1 MSKPHPQTQPK
12 PADDAPPHRYGA
24 ALAGEIE
31 RRWQDRWER
40 DRTFEAPNP
49 GEPGFE
55 ASRPKKYILDM
66 FPYPSGVGL
75 HVGHPLGYIA
85 TDIYAR
91 YLRMTGH
98 NVLHA
103 MGFDAFGLPA
113 EEYARET
120 GTHPRITTERN
131 IATMRAQLKRLGL
144 AHDRRRS
151 VATIEPSFYKW
162 TQWIFLKI
170 YNSWY
175 DDREGAEGQRGRG
188 AKGRARPIGE
198 LVRELE
204 AGTVATRS
212 GRPWSALSGDERR
225 EEIDSRRLA
234 YLADVTVN
242 WCPKLGTVLANEE
255 VTAEGR
261 SERGDHPVYKRPLK
275 QWMMRITA
283 YAERLAA
290 DLDLVDWPDSVK
302 LMQRNWIGRSEGA
315 FIEFEVAGL
324 SGGPSLRDGGT
335 QRRGGAKS
343 PGASITDIVKR
354 LAAHESLDPVGFA
367 PSRSDGLPSP
377 VAERR
382 PTQIRVFTTRP
393 DTIFGATYM
402 VLSPEHPL
410 VDSLTADAWPANT
423 LDPWKGRFPG
433 APPGGFR
440 TPRDAVAAYRKYA
453 ESRSDVQRT
462 EAKEKTGVFTGACAT
477 NPATGK
483 PIPVFIADYVLMGY
497 GTGAIMA
504 VPGQD
509 ERDWEFA
516 EAYGLP
522 IVRTVRPPASWEGKA
537 FTGEGP
543 ATNSGFL
550 DGLGVAD
557 AKKRIAQWLRETGR
571 GEPTVTYKLRDWLF
585 SRQRYWGEP
594 FPIVFDDSGVPHDLP
609 GSMLPV
615 ELPDL
620 ADFTPTSSD
629 DPDAPPTPP
638 LGRAKDWV
646 TATLDLGEGKKK
658 YRRETNTMPNWAGSC
673 WYYLRYLDPKDERV
687 FCNAAI
693 ERYWM
698 AGNATLTSRSTQ
710 HAACSTSAGGVDLY
724 VGGVEHA
731 VLHLLYARFW
741 HKVLFD
747 YGLVST
753 PEPFQKLFNQGYIQ
767 AAAYRDERGV
777 YVEASEVE
785 ERGNAFTYKGKPVT
799 REFGKMGKS
808 LKNAVT
814 PDDICHEYG
823 CDTLRVYEMSMG
835 PLEASKPWNTRDI
848 VGAYRFLQRIWRH
861 LIDEQT
867 GKSRLTDAEADAA
880 TLRLLHKTIKG
891 VRQDF
896 ERLAFNTPVSKL
908 IVLNDHLG
916 SLAGGVPRSVARN
929 LILMLA
935 PYAPHMAE
943 ELWSR
948 CEFGTQGGSLAYE
961 PFPAADDRLAADDV
975 IELPVSINGKVRGH
989 IRIAPDADQKAV
1001 EAAALAEPK
1010 IQEHIAGK
1018 TVKKIIV
1025 VPKKM
1030 VNVVVA

>member
-1 MSKPHPQTQPK
+1 MSQQPAAK
-12 PADDAPPHRYGA
+12 QQSPAPAGDDAPPFRYGA
-24 ALAGEIE
+24 SLAGQIE
-31 RRWQDRWER
+31 GKWQDRWER
-40 DRTFEAPNP
+40 ERTFQAPNP
-49 GEPGFE
+49 GEAEFDP
-55 ASRPKKYILDM
+55 ARPKKYILDM

-85 TDIYAR
+85 TDIFAR

-98 NVLHA
+98 NVLHTI
-103 MGFDAFGLPA
+103 GFDAFGLPA

-131 IATMRAQLKRLGL
+131 IATMRSQLKRLGL
-144 AHDRRRS
+144 AHDGRRS
-151 VATIEPSFYKW
+151 ISTIDPGYYKW

-175 DDREGAEGQRGRG
+175 DGGEATERPSDGATN
-188 AKGRARPIGE
+188 GRARPIGE
-198 LVRELE
+198 LVRNLE
-204 AGTVATRS
+204 AGTIATRS
-212 GRPWSALSGDERR
+212 GKPWTALSADEQR

-275 QWMMRITA
+275 QWMMRITS

-290 DLDLVDWPDSVK
+290 DLDLVDWPESVR

-315 FIEFEVAGL
+315 WIDFPA
-324 SGGPSLRDGGT
+324 PGT
-335 QRRGGAKS
+335 S
-343 PGASITDIVKR
+343 
-354 LAAHESLDPVGFA
+354 
-367 PSRSDGLPSP
+367 
-377 VAERR
+377 
-382 PTQIRVFTTRP
+382 IRVFTTRP
-393 DTIFGATYM
+393 DTVFGATYM

-410 VDSLTADAWPANT
+410 VDKLAAAAWPAGTNAA
-423 LDPWKGRFPG
+423 WKGRFPG
-433 APPGGFR
+433 APATGPG
-440 TPRDAVAAYRKYA
+440 TPRDAVAAYRRYA
-453 ESRSDVQRT
+453 ESKSDVQRT
-462 EAKEKTGVFTGACAT
+462 EAKEKTGVFIGAYAT

-483 PIPVFIADYVLMGY
+483 PIPIFIADYVLMGY

-516 EAYGLP
+516 EQHNVP
-522 IVRTVRPPASWEGKA
+522 IIRTVQPPPDWKGKA
-537 FTGEGP
+537 YAGDGP

-550 DGLGVAD
+550 DGLNVAD
-557 AKKRIAQWLRETGR
+557 AKKRIAQWLKETGR

-594 FPIVFDDSGVPHDLP
+594 FPIVFDDRGIAHDLP
-609 GSMLPV
+609 ESMLPV
-615 ELPDL
+615 LLPDL

-646 TATLDLGEGKKK
+646 TVELDLGGGKKK

-673 WYYLRYLDPKDERV
+673 WYYLRYLDPANESA
-687 FCNAAI
+687 FCDPAV
-693 ERYWM
+693 EQYWM
-698 AGNATLTSRSTQ
+698 AGGAKAAKQQSSNATNASTPP
-710 HAACSTSAGGVDLY
+710 GGVDLY

-741 HKVLFD
+741 HKVLYD
-747 YGLVST
+747 LGYVST
-753 PEPFQKLFNQGYIQ
+753 PEPFRKLFNQGYIQ
-767 AAAYRDERGV
+767 AAAYRDPRGA

-785 ERGNAFTYKGKPVT
+785 ESAGQFMHKGKPVT

-814 PDDICHEYG
+814 PDDICREYG

-861 LIDEQT
+861 LIDEKT
-867 GKSRLTDAEADAA
+867 GRSRVADTEPDAES
-880 TLRLLHKTIKG
+880 LRLLHKTIKG

-916 SLAGGVPRSVARN
+916 SLAAIPKAVARDM
-929 LILMLA
+929 ILMLA
-935 PYAPHMAE
+935 PYAPHLAE
-943 ELWSR
+943 ELWER
-948 CEFGTQGGSLAYE
+948 CGLGSGSLAYQ
-961 PFPAADDRLAADDV
+961 PFPISDDRLAADDV

-989 IRIAPDADQKAV
+989 IRVAPDADQKAI

-1010 IQEHIAGK
+1010 VQEQVAGK
-1018 TVKKIIV
+1018 TVKKVIV
-1025 VPKKM
+1025 VPKRM
-1030 VNVVVA
+1030 VNVVVG

>member
-1 MSKPHPQTQPK
+1 M
-12 PADDAPPHRYGA
+12 
-24 ALAGEIE
+24 
-31 RRWQDRWER
+31 
-40 DRTFEAPNP
+40 
-49 GEPGFE
+49 
-55 ASRPKKYILDM
+55 
-66 FPYPSGVGL
+66 
-75 HVGHPLGYIA
+75 
-85 TDIYAR
+85 
-91 YLRMTGH
+91 
-98 NVLHA
+98 
-103 MGFDAFGLPA
+103 
-113 EEYARET
+113 
-120 GTHPRITTERN
+120 
-131 IATMRAQLKRLGL
+131 
-144 AHDRRRS
+144 
-151 VATIEPSFYKW
+151 
-162 TQWIFLKI
+162 
-170 YNSWY
+170 
-175 DDREGAEGQRGRG
+175 
-188 AKGRARPIGE
+188 
-198 LVRELE
+198 RELE
-204 AGTVATRS
+204 TGAIPTRAGKPWAT
-212 GRPWSALSGDERR
+212 LSPDERR

-242 WCPKLGTVLANEE
+242 WCPKLGTVLSNEE

-283 YAERLAA
+283 YTERLAA
-290 DLDLVDWPDSVK
+290 DLDLVDWPESVR

-315 FIEFEVAGL
+315 WIEFEVLGT
-324 SGGPSLRDGGT
+324 PSLRDGSPRSGGPSKAGSRHPAAADLKDVSGRFAAERHGALHPIGFVPRDPYPPGIFGPVRDLVTAKRFLPHLHLPGATYFVTWKALEGEELSPAERDAVLGALLHFDGSRCRVYAAAVMSNHVHWIVRPFEGHSLDQLVESVKHFSAT
-335 QRRGGAKS
+335 QINKSRGRRGHFWAPERFDHIIRDEAYFNEFVEYVVQNPVEAGVVTRPAEY
-343 PGASITDIVKR
+343 PWVFVHREALGE
-354 LAAHESLDPVGFA
+354 LAA
-367 PSRSDGLPSP
+367 SRRS

-382 PTQIRVFTTRP
+382 GTQEAIRVFTTRP
-393 DTIFGATYM
+393 DTVFGATYM

-410 VDSLTADAWPANT
+410 VDSLTMDAWPSGVPAK
-423 LDPWKGRFPG
+423 WKGTFPG
-433 APPGGFR
+433 APAPGFS
-440 TPRDAVAAYRKYA
+440 TPRDAVAAYRRYA
-453 ESRSDVQRT
+453 ESKSDVQRT
-462 EAKEKTGVFTGACAT
+462 EAKEKTGVFIGAYAT
-477 NPATGK
+477 NPGSGK
-483 PIPVFIADYVLMGY
+483 PIPIFIADYVLMGY

-516 EAYGLP
+516 EQHDVP
-522 IVRTVRPPASWEGKA
+522 IVRTVQPPADWKGKA
-537 FTGEGP
+537 YLGDGP
-543 ATNSGFL
+543 AINSGFL

-557 AKKRIAQWLRETGR
+557 AKKRIAAWLAETGR

-594 FPIVFDDSGVPHDLP
+594 FPIVFDDRGVAHNLP
-609 GSMLPV
+609 EAMLPV
-615 ELPDL
+615 LLPEL

-646 TATLDLGEGKKK
+646 HVELDLGEGKKR

-673 WYYLRYLDPKDERV
+673 WYYLRYLDPDNERA
-687 FCNAAI
+687 FCDGTV
-693 ERYWM
+693 ERFWM
-698 AGNATLTSRSTQ
+698 AGIPPSAPRASGQSPVASRQSP
-710 HAACSTSAGGVDLY
+710 SGGVDLY

-741 HKVLFD
+741 HKVLYD
-747 YGLVST
+747 LGYVST

-785 ERGNAFTYKGKPVT
+785 ERGGRFFHNGKPVA

-808 LKNAVT
+808 LKNAVG
-814 PDDICHEYG
+814 PDDINREYG

-848 VGAYRFLQRIWRH
+848 VGAYRFLQRVWRH
-861 LIDEQT
+861 LIDEKT
-867 GKSRLTDAEADAA
+867 GRSRVTDAEPDAQ

-916 SLAGGVPRSVARN
+916 SLAAIPKVVARDM
-929 LILMLA
+929 ILMLA
-935 PYAPHMAE
+935 PYAPHLAE
-943 ELWSR
+943 ELWER
-948 CEFGTQGGSLAYE
+948 CGFGSGSQAYE
-961 PFPAADDRLAADDV
+961 PFPVSDDRLADDDV

-989 IRIAPDADQKAV
+989 IRVAADADAKAV

-1010 IQEHIAGK
+1010 VQEHVAGK
-1018 TVKKIIV
+1018 TVKKVIV

-1030 VNVVVA
+1030 VNVVVG

>member
-1 MSKPHPQTQPK
+1 MNQQPATK
-12 PADDAPPHRYGA
+12 QQNPPPAGDDAPPFRYAA
-24 ALAGEIE
+24 ALAGQIE
-31 RRWQDRWER
+31 GKWQDRWER
-40 DRTFEAPNP
+40 ERTFQAPNP
-49 GEPGFE
+49 GEPGFD

-85 TDIYAR
+85 TDIFAR

-98 NVLHA
+98 NVLHTI
-103 MGFDAFGLPA
+103 GFDAFGLPA

-151 VATIEPSFYKW
+151 ISTIDPGYYKW

-175 DDREGAEGQRGRG
+175 DTREETERRRDGETKRAELGAR
-188 AKGRARPIGE
+188 ATGRARPIVE
-198 LVRELE
+198 LVRALE
-204 AGTVATRS
+204 TGAIATRS
-212 GRPWSALSGDERR
+212 GGPWAALSADERR
-225 EEIDSRRLA
+225 EEVDSRRLA

-275 QWMMRITA
+275 QWMMRITS

-290 DLDLVDWPDSVK
+290 DLDLVDWPESVR

-315 FIEFEVAGL
+315 WIDFEV
-324 SGGPSLRDGGT
+324 GGEGT
-335 QRRGGAKS
+335 GHRAQGTGPK
-343 PGASITDIVKR
+343 
-354 LAAHESLDPVGFA
+354 
-367 PSRSDGLPSP
+367 
-377 VAERR
+377 
-382 PTQIRVFTTRP
+382 IRVFTTRP
-393 DTIFGATYM
+393 DTVFGATYM

-410 VDSLTADAWPANT
+410 VDSLTSDAWPSGASAK
-423 LDPWKGRFPG
+423 WKGSFPG
-433 APPGGFR
+433 TPAGGFK
-440 TPRDAVAAYRKYA
+440 TPREAVAAYRRYA
-453 ESRSDVQRT
+453 ESKSDVQRT
-462 EAKEKTGVFTGACAT
+462 EAKEKAGIFIGAYAT

-483 PIPVFIADYVLMGY
+483 PIPIFIADYVLMGY

-516 EAYGLP
+516 EQHDIP
-522 IVRTVRPPASWEGKA
+522 IIRTIQPPPDWKGKA
-537 FTGEGP
+537 YTGDGP
-543 ATNSGFL
+543 AVSSGFL
-550 DGLGVAD
+550 DGLNVAE
-557 AKKRIAQWLRETGR
+557 AKKRTAEWLRETRR

-594 FPIVFDDSGVPHDLP
+594 FPIVFDERGVARDLP
-609 GSMLPV
+609 ESMLPV
-615 ELPDL
+615 LLPEL

-646 TATLDLGEGKKK
+646 TVELDLGEGEKK

-673 WYYLRYLDPKDERV
+673 WYYLRYLDPDNERA
-687 FCNAAI
+687 FCDAAV

-698 AGNATLTSRSTQ
+698 AGNAKQ
-710 HAACSTSAGGVDLY
+710 AATAGGVDLY

-741 HKVLFD
+741 HKVLYD
-747 YGLVST
+747 LGYVST

-767 AAAYRDERGV
+767 AAAYRDPRGT
-777 YVEASEVE
+777 YVEASEIE
-785 ERGNAFTYKGKPVT
+785 ERAGQFFHKGKPVA

-814 PDDICHEYG
+814 PDDINREYG

-848 VGAYRFLQRIWRH
+848 VGAYRFLQRVWRH
-861 LIDEQT
+861 LIDEKT
-867 GKSRLTDAEADAA
+867 GASRVTETDADAA

-908 IVLNDHLG
+908 IVLNDYLG
-916 SLAGGVPRSVARN
+916 GLASGVPRGVARAM
-929 LILMLA
+929 ILMLA
-935 PYAPHMAE
+935 PYAPHLAE
-943 ELWSR
+943 ELWERSG
-948 CEFGTQGGSLAYE
+948 FGTKSLACE
-961 PFPAADDRLAADDV
+961 PFPVADDRLAADDV

-989 IRIAPDADQKAV
+989 IRVAPDADQKAI

-1010 IQEHIAGK
+1010 VQEQVAGK
-1018 TVKKIIV
+1018 TVKKVIV

-1030 VNVVVA
+1030 VNVVVG